1 MSISNKIMLSMSLV
15 SITIISLAMENEIEL
30 NKSQPLAIPTKVSSD
45 YSSYLTGISA
55 GFNHVSDYVASSLGS
70 LSTTVMNQISDE
82 AAFKK
87 LGWPLSDQI
96 AREELEKS
104 KVLYERYNKSFKSY
118 DEYFEYANDANA
130 INRRTHYCQRVIW
143 ALHKNT
149 IPNHADRPKLALH
162 CLQYHKQVL
171 NDFDKS
177 QFLFFIQK
185 DQEKTKLDTKKVD
198 QELEHLTIVPDDN
211 ELLNE
216 LLNQT
221 IKQKEEEQ
229 KKKLER
235 EKELEKQRELQK
247 QKETEKKKE
256 VQQKNSQK

>member
-1 MSISNKIMLSMSLV
+1 
-15 SITIISLAMENEIEL
+15 MENEIEL
-30 NKSQPLAIPTKVSSD
+30 KKSQPLTITNKVSSD

-55 GFNHVSDYVASSLGS
+55 GLNHVSDYVASSLGS

-87 LGWPLSDQI
+87 LGWPPEDKDAQQ
-96 AREELEKS
+96 ELERS
-104 KVLYERYNKSFKSY
+104 KLLYERHNKSFKSY
-118 DEYFEYANDANA
+118 DEYFEYKNDADA
-130 INRRTHYCQRVIW
+130 INRRTQYCQRVIW
-143 ALHKNT
+143 ALYNNT

-162 CLQYHKQVL
+162 CLLHHKQVL
-171 NDFDKS
+171 NAFDTSK
-177 QFLFFIQK
+177 FLHFIQK
-185 DQEKTKLDTKKVD
+185 DQERTKHDTKKVD

-229 KKKLER
+229 KIKLAR
-235 EKELEKQRELQK
+235 EKELEKQRELQRQKEVEK
-247 QKETEKKKE
+247 QKELEKQKSSKK
-256 VQQKNSQK
+256 